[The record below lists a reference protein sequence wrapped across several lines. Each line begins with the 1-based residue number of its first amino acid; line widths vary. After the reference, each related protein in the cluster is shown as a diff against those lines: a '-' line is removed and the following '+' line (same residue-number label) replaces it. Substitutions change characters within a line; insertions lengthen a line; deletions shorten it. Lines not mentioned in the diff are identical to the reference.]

1 MKTPATY
8 TVVHV
13 RNPFA
18 PLQDR
23 SISTRSRRVRLSAL
37 APKTNLP
44 FICLVNGDP
53 VLRADWDKR
62 PAQGDIVAFVTLP
75 QDGGG
80 GGSNPIAAI
89 AMIALVVFAP
99 QLAVAMMGA
108 GASPMALGFAKF
120 GIMMA
125 GSALINAI
133 LPPPKPPTPLQAT
146 ALAAPSPTY
155 SMGAQ
160 GNAARLDAAI
170 PVQYGRHIAYPDF
183 AADPYAEFVGNE
195 QFLYQLFALGQGEYS
210 IEAIRIEDTPIASF
224 EEITYEVVPPGGSV
238 SLFPSNVQTSVEV
251 AGQEAIT
258 GVALGP
264 FIVNASGTLANYLG
278 IDVVCPKG
286 VFYAT
291 DTGGLSSKSINFTV
305 EAQVVDNSGAPLGLW
320 VTLGTETIT
329 AATNTAQRLSYRYP
343 VTEARY
349 QVRLTRTD
357 TKDTSSRAGHDLNW
371 VGLRAYMPGS
381 QQYGNLTLIA
391 MRMRASNSL
400 SAQASRKI
408 NVIATRKLP
417 IWNATT
423 GWSATTATRSIAWA
437 FADACR
443 ADYGGKL
450 ADAQIPLAQL
460 AALDAIWTTRGDYF
474 DGRFDNTQTLWE
486 ALTQIA
492 RAGRAKPYQQGGAVQ
507 IVRDQAQSVPVAMF
521 SPRNTVRGS
530 LTIDYLMPTNETADA
545 VTVSYF
551 DATNW
556 RSAEVTAALPG
567 STSSN
572 PVKVQLFGCT
582 SRDQAYREG
591 MYMAACNRYRRKPMT
606 FTTEME
612 GFIPTYG
619 DLVAISSERL
629 TRSMSG
635 EVTGWVAATKTIT
648 LSEPLTWTSGQ
659 LHYIGLRRRDGSF
672 SGPWQVTAG
681 ADDHQAVLSTL
692 PDFTPYFGSN
702 EERTYFTFGIGG
714 AHSQLA
720 LVTSA
725 RPRGSHQVELAL
737 INEDALVHAADSGA
751 APAPLAAWQLPKV
764 PTVPAVT
771 GLNVVQGGTP
781 AAPVLSIS
789 WQPTPGADHYL
800 VEQSADGVAW
810 TGAGNPSS
818 ASLSLSVQ
826 PGPIHIRVAGIGL
839 TRGAWAYWD
848 GSAGAVMAPP
858 SDVTGLALA
867 EAFTGPVCN
876 IKWDSTARA
885 TGYAV
890 EVWAAG
896 VLRRTRVVSI
906 NSFSYSAD
914 DAKTDGGPW
923 RDLTFKVRGT
933 GTGTTSAGWSS
944 LDVSNPQIGLVN
956 NIVVTGFLASLMVE
970 YQRPADTDFA
980 GLRVWVSTTDGFTP
994 DAGTLKYDGP
1004 NSLVNIDLN
1013 PGSATYYLKLAG
1025 YDKWGTDGV
1034 TLSAQYVAATSLITS
1049 TQITDGSI
1057 STPKLAANA
1066 VTADKILAHTITAA
1080 QIAANSVTATEING
1094 TNLAVVD
1101 GTFSGILNAAT
1112 GIFGGELL
1120 AGVVDITKLIGVTTN
1135 YTTAGTYTLTVPADK
1150 TSMRVTL
1157 VGGGGPGGNGITYFS
1172 SGAGGGSGALAI
1184 ATFSGLTPGATYTLV
1199 VGSSSAASYITG
1211 VLSAAAGSAG
1221 QSGSTAGY
1229 ALGGTGRYQGGT
1241 GSGAGATDAT
1251 AGGGVGGGLAG
1262 VSNINGA
1269 GGAGGAGGYLSSVS
1283 AASGGDGS
1291 YAGYISTGGAGGVGY
1306 GAGGGGGGAGAHS
1319 AGSGGAGAPGMAII
1333 EFFNPNG
1340 VVIRSEYTTL
1350 LNALI
1355 SQGIATS

>member
-1 MKTPATY
+1 MSAPQTFTL
-8 TVVHV
+8 VHV

-23 SISTRSRRVRLSAL
+23 NVSTRSRRVKLASL

-62 PAQGDIVAFVTLP
+62 PAHGDIVCFVTLP
-75 QDGGG
+75 QGGG
-80 GGSNPIAAI
+80 DGGSNPLAAI

-99 QLAVAMMGA
+99 QLAVAMMGT
-108 GASPMALGFAKF
+108 GASPMALAFAQA

-133 LPPPKPPTPLQAT
+133 LPPPRPPSPQQAA

-160 GNAARLDAAI
+160 GNAARLGAAI
-170 PVQYGRHIAYPDF
+170 PVHYGRHIAYPDF

-195 QFLYQLFALGQGEYS
+195 QFLYQLFVVGQGDYS
-210 IEAIRIEDTPIASF
+210 IEAIRIEDTLIASF
-224 EEITYEVVPPGGSV
+224 EEITYEVVSPGGSV
-238 SLFPSNVQTSVEV
+238 TLFPSNVQTSVEV
-251 AGQEAIT
+251 SGQEAMT
-258 GVALGP
+258 SVALGP

-286 VFYAT
+286 LFYAT
-291 DTGGLSSKSINFTV
+291 DSGGLSSKSISFTV
-305 EAQVVDNSGAPLGLW
+305 ESQTVDANGAPLGTW
-320 VTLGTETIT
+320 ATLGTETIT
-329 AATNTAQRLSYRYP
+329 AATNTAQRLSYRYA

-371 VGLRAYMPGS
+371 VGLRAYLPGA
-381 QQYGNLTLIA
+381 QAYGNLTLIA

-417 IWNATT
+417 TWNPTT
-423 GWSATTATRSIAWA
+423 GWSAATATRSIAWA

-450 ADAQIPLAQL
+450 ADALIPLAQL
-460 AALDAIWTTRGDYF
+460 YALDAIWTTRGDTF

-492 RAGRAKPYQQGGAVQ
+492 RVGRAKPYQQGGAVQ
-507 IVRDQAQSVPVAMF
+507 IVRDQVQSVPVAMF
-521 SPRNTVRGS
+521 SPRNTARGS

-551 DATNW
+551 DAATW
-556 RSAEVTAALPG
+556 RNADVTAALPG
-567 STSSN
+567 STSDK
-572 PVKVQLFGCT
+572 PVTVQLFGCT

-606 FTTEME
+606 LTTEME

-635 EVTGWVAATKTIT
+635 EVTGWDAVNKILT
-648 LSEPLTWTSGQ
+648 LSEPLTWTTGQ
-659 LHYIGLRRRDGSF
+659 LHYFGLRRRDGSF
-672 SGPWQVTAG
+672 SGPWQASAG
-681 ADDHQAVLSTL
+681 VDAYHAVLAAT

-702 EERTYFTFGIGG
+702 EERTYFTFGIGT
-714 AHSQLA
+714 AHSQPA
-720 LVTSA
+720 LVVAA
-725 RPRGSHQVELAL
+725 RPRGNNQVQLSL

-751 APAPLAAWQLPKV
+751 VPAPPTAWQLPKV

-789 WQPTPGADHYL
+789 WQPASGADYYL
-800 VEQSADGVAW
+800 VEQSADGIAW
-810 TGAGNPSS
+810 TGAGTPTTTST
-818 ASLSLSVQ
+818 SLSVH
-826 PGPIHIRVAGIGL
+826 PGTIQIRVAAIGL
-839 TRGAWAYWD
+839 TRGAWAYWN

-858 SDVTGLALA
+858 SNVTGLALA

-876 IKWDSTARA
+876 VIWDSTAR
-885 TGYAV
+885 TLDYTV

-896 VLRRTRVVSI
+896 VLRRSRVVAVAA
-906 NSFSYSAD
+906 FSYSAA

-923 RDLTFKVRGT
+923 RDLTLKVRGN
-933 GTGTTSAGWSS
+933 GTGTTSAGWAS
-944 LDVSNPQIGLVN
+944 LVVNNPQIGLLN

-970 YQRPADTDFA
+970 YQRPSDTDFA

-994 DAGTLKYDGP
+994 DASTLKYDGP
-1004 NSLVNIDLN
+1004 NSLVNIDLD

-1025 YDKWGTDGV
+1025 YDQWGTDGV

-1057 STPKLAANA
+1057 STPKLSANA

-1101 GTFSGILNAAT
+1101 GTFSGVLQAAT

-1120 AGVVDITKLIGVTTN
+1120 AGVVDITKLIGTTTN
-1135 YTTAGTYTLTVPADK
+1135 YLTPGTYTLTVPADK

-1157 VGGGGPGGNGITYFS
+1157 VGGGG
-1172 SGAGGGSGALAI
+1172 GGGGGALWTSGQASGGGGGGGQITTAI
-1184 ATFSGLTPGATYTLV
+1184 FNNLTPGATYTLTV
-1199 VGSSSAASYITG
+1199 
-1211 VLSAAAGSAG
+1211 
-1221 QSGSTAGY
+1221 
-1229 ALGGTGRYQGGT
+1229 
-1241 GSGAGATDAT
+1241 
-1251 AGGGVGGGLAG
+1251 
-1262 VSNINGA
+1262 GA
-1269 GGAGGAGGYLSSVS
+1269 GGAGGSLGGNPGGSGVSGVATAVTGLVSSAGGT
-1283 AASGGDGS
+1283 GGGGG
-1291 YAGYISTGGAGGVGY
+1291 ANGTGGAGGVSGGGAGAGGY
-1306 GAGGGGGGAGAHS
+1306 DSNGGSGGASYGVGGAGGTVSSNATSGATGGGGGGGYTSYSQGDSRHNGAAG
-1319 AGSGGAGAPGMAII
+1319 GGGAATI
-1333 EFFNPNG
+1333 EFYNPNG
-1340 VVIRSEYTTL
+1340 VVIRGEYTTL
-1350 LNALI
+1350 LNALT